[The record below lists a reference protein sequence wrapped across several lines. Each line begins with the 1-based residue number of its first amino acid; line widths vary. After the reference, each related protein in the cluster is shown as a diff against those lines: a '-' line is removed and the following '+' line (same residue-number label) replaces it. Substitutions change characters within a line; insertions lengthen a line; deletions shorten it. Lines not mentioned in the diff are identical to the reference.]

1 MSIYGTYG
9 KRCPLVATIIAVARE
24 DERQGKKG
32 KRKKTSMTVLQVSIS
47 DLEKKDTA
55 MHIKR

>member
-24 DERQGKKG
+24 DERQGKK
-32 KRKKTSMTVLQVSIS
+32 RKKEENFHDSVAS
-47 DLEKKDTA
+47 
-55 MHIKR
+55 